1 MGNHRVLSAFTSDFL
16 GLLTRLYEKLFTS
29 SNPHSMD

>member
-1 MGNHRVLSAFTSDFL
+1 MGNHRVLSTFASDFL
-16 GLLTRLYEKLFTS
+16 GLLTRFYEKLFTS